1 MREWTKNCPVFSF
14 LQLEKKERE
23 SREQRCQSTETTI
36 SIHFRSL
43 CRSVGVGSN
52 SSDFFSL
59 SLFVLAAQNTEERKK
74 RSDRKG
80 RCRFERIYVRIR
92 KRKKEGR

>member
-1 MREWTKNCPVFSF
+1 MDKKLSCVLFSTPKK
-14 LQLEKKERE
+14 KKERE

-43 CRSVGVGSN
+43 HRLVGVGSN
-52 SSDFFSL
+52 SSDFFL

-74 RSDRKG
+74 EVIAKG
-80 RCRFERIYVRIR
+80 DVDLSVYMFE
-92 KRKKEGR
+92 